1 MLRLQRG
8 TPARR
13 ERAVRAAAPTEG
25 PSLLPSVKTKT
36 KPWEYGPL
44 LEAGTFRLGTLAFVP
59 GVVYRASAPDEEG
72 TAGEGDIGR
81 AAGGPRRAACMHE
94 PDRHAQ
100 KRVFDKFWRCVVG

>member
-8 TPARR
+8 TPAR
-13 ERAVRAAAPTEG
+13 AASAAPRG
-25 PSLLPSVKTKT
+25 AAPSLPRLACQNEKTKR
-36 KPWEYGPL
+36 WEYGPL
-44 LEAGTFRLGTLAFVP
+44 LEAGAIRLGTLAFVP

-72 TAGEGDIGR
+72 TAGERDIGR